1 MSHLPGVCERTYFV
15 ECMSGY
21 VGGDITAEPQPDGIP
36 RIRLMLDLLSGNGA
50 GNENAF
56 VTCATAAGPVV
67 RGANTIHAEARTAP
81 SAWVDCSPLSTVGNA
96 TPFGICGTGIID
108 ATAVL
113 LDAGIVDETGYMA
126 TADELDDD
134 VPPALAARLFEGEKG
149 AMFKL
154 AENIYLTQGDIRNV
168 QLAKAAV
175 SAGVLTLADT
185 YEITLGDIDELVIA
199 GGFGSYLNIESA
211 ARIGLFPA
219 ELKDIAKS
227 IGNTAIEGAT
237 ALLINKEA
245 REQERVIAQLAEYV
259 ELSTELKFNQYYVD
273 CMMF

>member
-1 MSHLPGVCERTYFV
+1 
-15 ECMSGY
+15 
-21 VGGDITAEPQPDGIP
+21 
-36 RIRLMLDLLSGNGA
+36 
-50 GNENAF
+50 
-56 VTCATAAGPVV
+56 
-67 RGANTIHAEARTAP
+67 
-81 SAWVDCSPLSTVGNA
+81 
-96 TPFGICGTGIID
+96 
-108 ATAVL
+108 
-113 LDAGIVDETGYMA
+113 
-126 TADELDDD
+126 
-134 VPPALAARLFEGEKG
+134 
-149 AMFKL
+149 MFKL

-237 ALLINKEA
+237 ALLINKDA

>member
-1 MSHLPGVCERTYFV
+1 
-15 ECMSGY
+15 
-21 VGGDITAEPQPDGIP
+21 
-36 RIRLMLDLLSGNGA
+36 
-50 GNENAF
+50 
-56 VTCATAAGPVV
+56 
-67 RGANTIHAEARTAP
+67 
-81 SAWVDCSPLSTVGNA
+81 
-96 TPFGICGTGIID
+96 
-108 ATAVL
+108 
-113 LDAGIVDETGYMA
+113 MA

-219 ELKDIAKS
+219 ELKGIAKS